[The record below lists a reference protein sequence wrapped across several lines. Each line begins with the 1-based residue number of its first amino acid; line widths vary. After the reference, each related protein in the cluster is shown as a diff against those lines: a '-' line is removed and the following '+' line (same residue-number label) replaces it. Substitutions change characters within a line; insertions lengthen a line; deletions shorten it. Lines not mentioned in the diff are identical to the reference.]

1 MNLKHFYYR
10 QYFDFDDPDVLQC
23 LPGSGEEGKPSAS
36 ETAVEAYYR
45 RKNAILTG
53 HLPDLEGAKLPDG
66 LGNVPP
72 LRLKV
77 QNPGLLPGS
86 GYPHEV
92 GGKGEFKLG
101 FSFDHTTG
109 LPVLPGSSVK
119 GVLRSVFPQF
129 DYDPE
134 KPWIWQHPEDNGR
147 QSASKQKV
155 RVQKAK
161 FIVSLLG
168 KQGITIPDRKAE
180 DIAHALELAIFD
192 GWDSALFPEQ
202 KADRIPMSR
211 HDVFFDALPIRPGK
225 LITGE
230 NRLLGRDA
238 LTPHGSSPLKN
249 PTPLPFV
256 KVLPG
261 VTFQFA
267 FRLYDSRI
275 FGQTLTAE
283 QKRTLFAK
291 ILCTVGAGAKT
302 NVGYGQ
308 FADPEAITESGH
320 SVGEQKT
327 AQTATSSPAAPAR
340 AKLMPFN
347 KHLGG
352 KTTIGEVSRTDGE
365 KVWFRLPEVE
375 GFDGEIEIKVTSTLA
390 DRFRPGYKF
399 ELKISEANPAK
410 NILIAKVHNYNA
422 K

>member
-1 MNLKHFYYR
+1 MNLKHFFYR
-10 QYFDFDDPDVLQC
+10 QYFDFDDPDAQRY
-23 LPGSGEEGKPSAS
+23 LPGGKLS
-36 ETAVEAYYR
+36 ESDKDMEIYYR
-45 RKNAILTG
+45 GKNTTLTS
-53 HLPDLEGAKLPDG
+53 HVPNFEGAKLSEE
-66 LGNVPP
+66 LGNVQP
-72 LRLKV
+72 LLLIV

-92 GGKGEFKLG
+92 GGTGEFKLG
-101 FSFDHTTG
+101 FSVDHTTG

-129 DYDPE
+129 DYDAE

-147 QSASKQKV
+147 QSASKRKV

-202 KADRIPMSR
+202 KAGRLPMGR
-211 HDVFFDALPIRPGK
+211 HDVFFDALPIIPGK

-230 NRLLGRDA
+230 DRLLGRDA

-261 VTFQFA
+261 VTFEFK

-283 QKRTLFAK
+283 QKRALFSK

-308 FADPEAITESGH
+308 FADPEAKPESGH
-320 SVGEQKT
+320 SAGEQKT
-327 AQTATSSPAAPAR
+327 AQTATSGPAAPAR

-352 KTTIGEVSRTDGE
+352 KTTIGKVSRVEGE
-365 KVWFRLPEVE
+365 RVWFHLPEVE
-375 GFDGEIEIKVTSTLA
+375 GFDGETEIRISPSLVG
-390 DRFRPGYKF
+390 RFQPGSRF

-410 NILIAKVHNYNA
+410 NILIAKVHNYIA